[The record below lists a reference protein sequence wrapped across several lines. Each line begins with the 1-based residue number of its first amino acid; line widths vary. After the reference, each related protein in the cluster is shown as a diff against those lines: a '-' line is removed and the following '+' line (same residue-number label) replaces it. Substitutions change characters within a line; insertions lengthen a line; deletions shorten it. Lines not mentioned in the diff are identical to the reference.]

1 MKKALILLALMLALG
16 QPSCTTL
23 TTNFHV
29 VEEDR
34 FYRSAQ
40 LNRSTLE
47 EKIKEYN
54 IKTVINLRGEKPG
67 ESWYEAEKKLCEQ
80 LGVKFVS
87 IRFSSRV
94 SKKSIEA
101 LLPLF
106 DSANYPIYVH
116 CEGGRDRTGL
126 ASVIYLVDRGKPVD
140 EAFSH
145 LIGWQYRNAPFND
158 RKIQRDFFKRYTD
171 FCQNNGEISFRDW
184 LSKHYQGSQPS
195 LPPQG

>member
-1 MKKALILLALMLALG
+1 MKKAFILLALILVFG
-16 QPSCTTL
+16 QSSCTTL

-29 VEEDR
+29 VEEGR

-40 LNRSTLE
+40 LDTNALKK
-47 EKIKEYN
+47 KIKEYN
-54 IKTVINLRGEKPG
+54 IKTVVNLRGERPEEG
-67 ESWYEAEKKLCEQ
+67 WYEAEKKLCEQ

-87 IRFSSRV
+87 VRFSSRP

-101 LLPLF
+101 LLSLF
-106 DSANYPIYVH
+106 DSANYPIYMH

-126 ASVIYLVDRGKPVD
+126 ASVIYLVGRRKPVN

-145 LIGWQYRNAPFND
+145 LTGWQYRNGPFQD

-184 LSKHYQGSQPS
+184 LNQHYQE
-195 LPPQG
+195 